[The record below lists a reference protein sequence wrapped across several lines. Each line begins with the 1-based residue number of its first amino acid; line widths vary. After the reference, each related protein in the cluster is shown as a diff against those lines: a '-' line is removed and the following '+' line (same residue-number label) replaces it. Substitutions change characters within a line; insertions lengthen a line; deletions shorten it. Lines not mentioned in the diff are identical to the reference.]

1 MAWWPAP
8 STHPAVASVLTDGVP
23 EWDYGHAMS
32 TSEPATPVY
41 IESTHSSDIPPTLRA
56 WSGITWR
63 VIVVLAGFAVAFF
76 FIGLVATV
84 FIALFLAAFFTALAG
99 PIRDL
104 LARFLPKV
112 ISLIGSIFLIA
123 LAIIV
128 VLYIVIT
135 SIINEG
141 PALTKSVSGG
151 FTQIQQ
157 WTSGPPLNLSSDDFS
172 KYVSELQT
180 WATNLAESTAVSAF
194 GSLGDLVIGGSVF
207 LFAVIFFMSSPRS
220 IWNFV
225 VSWMPK
231 RAQNEV
237 NVSGQLAWDSL
248 SSYARGV
255 VVVALADAT
264 LVFIGL
270 TILQVPLAPALAAIV
285 FFGAFI
291 PVIGAPIATFFA
303 AVIALAERGLVVA
316 LLVVGLTVIV
326 GSFDGDVLQPLVMGK
341 AVSLHPLAIILL
353 IGIGSITLGII
364 GALVAVPIG
373 AAIYRVAKYLT
384 NRDPDNPRSSSPP
397 PDAPPPDA
405 PSADAKPADAPSAD
419 ALPAG

>member
-1 MAWWPAP
+1 MVE
-8 STHPAVASVLTDGVP
+8 SVAT
-23 EWDYGHAMS
+23 A
-32 TSEPATPVY
+32 
-41 IESTHSSDIPPTLRA
+41 DIPTTLRV

-63 VIVVLAGFAVAFF
+63 VIIVLAGFAVAFY

-84 FIALFLAAFFTALAG
+84 FIALFLAAFFTALAS
-99 PIRDL
+99 PIRNL
-104 LARFLPKV
+104 LARFLPRV
-112 ISLIGSIFLIA
+112 VALIA
-123 LAIIV
+123 SIVLIAIAVLV
-128 VLYIVIT
+128 VLTVVVASIV
-135 SIINEG
+135 NEG
-141 PALTKSVSGG
+141 PALSKSVSAG

-157 WTSGPPLNLSSDDFS
+157 FVSGPPLNISSDDFS

-180 WATNLAESTAVSAF
+180 WATNVAESTAVSIF

-207 LFAVIFFMSSPRS
+207 IFAVIFFMSSPRA

-231 RAQNEV
+231 RAQKEI
-237 NVSGQLAWDSL
+237 NVSGELAWDSL
-248 SSYARGV
+248 SSYTRGV
-255 VVVALADAT
+255 VVVALADSL

-270 TILQVPLAPALAAIV
+270 VILQVPLAPALAAIV

-303 AVIALAERGLVVA
+303 AIIALAERGIVVA
-316 LLVVGLTVIV
+316 LLVVVLTVIV

-353 IGIGSITLGII
+353 IGVGSLTLGVI

-373 AAIYRVAKYLT
+373 AAVYRVAKYLAH
-384 NRDPDNPRSSSPP
+384 RDPDRPRTASPP
-397 PDAPPPDA
+397 E
-405 PSADAKPADAPSAD
+405 PA
-419 ALPAG
+419 ALPTG

>member
-1 MAWWPAP
+1 MTTPAP
-8 STHPAVASVLTDGVP
+8 T
-23 EWDYGHAMS
+23 
-32 TSEPATPVY
+32 
-41 IESTHSSDIPPTLRA
+41 PPTDVESVAAAGIPTTLRV

-63 VIVVLAGFAVAFF
+63 VIIVLAGFAVAFF

-84 FIALFLAAFFTALAG
+84 FIALFLAAFFTALAS

-104 LARFLPKV
+104 LARFLPR
-112 ISLIGSIFLIA
+112 ILALIGSIVLIA
-123 LAIIV
+123 IAVAVVLTIV
-128 VLYIVIT
+128 VT

-141 PALTKSVSGG
+141 PALSKSVSTA

-157 WTSGPPLNLSSDDFS
+157 WASGPPLNISSDDFS
-172 KYVSELQT
+172 NYLSELQT
-180 WATNLAESTAVSAF
+180 WATNVAESTAVGLF

-207 LFAVIFFMSSPRS
+207 IFAVIFFMSSPRA

-225 VSWMPK
+225 VSWMPR
-231 RAQNEV
+231 RAQNEI
-237 NVSGQLAWDSL
+237 NVSGELAWDSL
-248 SSYARGV
+248 SGYTRGV

-270 TILQVPLAPALAAIV
+270 VILQVPLAPALAAIV

-303 AVIALAERGLVVA
+303 AIIALAERGIVVA
-316 LLVVGLTVIV
+316 LLVVVLTVIV

-353 IGIGSITLGII
+353 IGVGSITLGII

-373 AAIYRVAKYLT
+373 AAVYRVAKYLT
-384 NRDPDNPRSSSPP
+384 NRDPDRPRSTSPP
-397 PDAPPPDA
+397 VTSP
-405 PSADAKPADAPSAD
+405 
-419 ALPAG
+419 LPAG

>member
-1 MAWWPAP
+1 MSTPEPPAP
-8 STHPAVASVLTDGVP
+8 VFV
-23 EWDYGHAMS
+23 
-32 TSEPATPVY
+32 
-41 IESTHSSDIPPTLRA
+41 ESAHSSDIPPTLRV

-63 VIVVLAGFAVAFF
+63 VIVVIAGFAVAFF

-104 LARFLPKV
+104 LARFLPRV
-112 ISLIGSIFLIA
+112 IALIGSIVLIA
-123 LAIIV
+123 LAVIL
-128 VLYIVIT
+128 VLFVVIT

-141 PALTKSVSGG
+141 PALSKSVSSG

-157 WTSGPPLNLSSDDFS
+157 WASGPPLNISSDDFS
-172 KYVSELQT
+172 NYVSELQT
-180 WATNLAESTAVSAF
+180 WATNLAESTAVSTF

-207 LFAVIFFMSSPRS
+207 IFAVIFFMSSPRS

-231 RAQNEV
+231 RAQNEI
-237 NVSGQLAWDSL
+237 NVSGELAWDSL
-248 SSYARGV
+248 SSYTRGV

-303 AVIALAERGLVVA
+303 AIIALAERGLLVA
-316 LLVVGLTVIV
+316 LLVVVLTVIV

-384 NRDPDNPRSSSPP
+384 NRDPERPRTSSPP
-397 PDAPPPDA
+397 TTDPTSTSTPPADAPPPA
-405 PSADAKPADAPSAD
+405 S
-419 ALPAG
+419 LPAG